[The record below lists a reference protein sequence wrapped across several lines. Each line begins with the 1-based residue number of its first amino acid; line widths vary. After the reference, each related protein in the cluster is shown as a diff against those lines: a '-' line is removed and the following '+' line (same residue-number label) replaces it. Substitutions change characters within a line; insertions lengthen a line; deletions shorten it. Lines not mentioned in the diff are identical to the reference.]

1 MSNITTPY
9 MWSDNLSV
17 DNALSSRQI
26 IHQLITKIN
35 ELVEIYNNLD
45 VDVDTKI
52 DSKLTKELN
61 DLERELTS
69 AIQKAFEQATDQTDL
84 VEQRLN
90 DKIEKLTKDGKATIL
105 ALEDELKAYT
115 DVKVLECNTKIMELY
130 SEFDKLAKNSFASIS
145 PLDGTLKS
153 NRDCFYDMLHLF
165 QRGRQLTLD
174 QIINVLMFVSPPSNS
189 DENENM
195 VPTTIGEF
203 LSYSSESLQPPYVWG
218 ISNYEDVDIP
228 IRTTADNISS
238 TSLLMGM
245 SSSTWGNLV
254 SIGFGALISMG
265 KAFENTKGVRK
276 VTYLAYCLGGLF
288 DIGIDDV
295 NNPYESF
302 TRLAYNSVPPIS
314 NRLRMWEVGTMPRSV
329 MEFPK
334 GD

>member
-35 ELVEIYNNLD
+35 ELVEIYNALD

-84 VEQRLN
+84 VEQRF
-90 DKIEKLTKDGKATIL
+90 DIKIKKLTRDGKATIL

-153 NRDCFYDMLHLF
+153 NRDCFYDMLHLY

-174 QIINVLMFVSPPSNS
+174 QIINVLMFISPPSNY
-189 DENENM
+189 DINENM
-195 VPTTIGEF
+195 LPTTLDEF
-203 LSYSSESLQPPYVWG
+203 LEFSRPSTQPPYVWG
-218 ISNYEDVDIP
+218 DDNTNDMNVP
-228 IRTTADNISS
+228 IRTTKEALAKEN
-238 TSLLMGM
+238 LLMGM

-265 KAFENTKGVRK
+265 KAYENANGERK
-276 VTYLAYCLGGLF
+276 LTNIAYCLGSLF
-288 DIGIDDV
+288 DIGVDENSQYQNYD
-295 NNPYESF
+295 
-302 TRLAYNSVPPIS
+302 RLFYNSVPPIS

-329 MEFPK
+329 MKFPK